1 MIWDYEPD
9 YKSLE
14 EPKADNV
21 MISTVKDMEQVVKP
35 YKLIYQQ
42 EAELLGTVSNI
53 AIEQLLA
60 SFKSIELD
68 EILYNRGD
76 LEADDVNQ
84 ILKQPNHVTLFF
96 ATDVPLEVFG
106 SLFNMST
113 KNLPNATFNRLVV
126 NLNNVAT
133 ANEVEFLFISSTNKT
148 IYRAAVDAEDAAEV
162 NKVLQGQLGN
172 MFVYNEFVREQ
183 EL

>member
-1 MIWDYEPD
+1 MGLKYVETIKSIILVFLVLLSCLLTFMIWDYEPD
-9 YKSLE
+9 YKFLE

-42 EAELLGTVSNI
+42 EAELLGAVSNI

-76 LEADDVNQ
+76 IEAVDVNH

-96 ATDVPLEVFG
+96 AADVPLEVFG
-106 SLFNMST
+106 SLFNMSA
-113 KNLPNATFNRLVV
+113 KDLPNAAFNR
-126 NLNNVAT
+126 
-133 ANEVEFLFISSTNKT
+133 
-148 IYRAAVDAEDAAEV
+148 
-162 NKVLQGQLGN
+162 
-172 MFVYNEFVREQ
+172 
-183 EL
+183 